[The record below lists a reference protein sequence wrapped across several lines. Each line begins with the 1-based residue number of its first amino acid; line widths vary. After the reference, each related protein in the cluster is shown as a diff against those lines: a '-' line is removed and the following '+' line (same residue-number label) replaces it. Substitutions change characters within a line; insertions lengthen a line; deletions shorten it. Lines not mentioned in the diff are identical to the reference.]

1 MVIALLLRASNSGS
15 FIDSASDGDSKA
27 LRSWPLCTN
36 PRDALSTSQGE
47 SCTTVLP
54 NSIPEGGQSHT
65 RSEASRAQKPVRFA
79 PVGPLVK
86 HCVINALWL
95 LELRPGDGFTIR

>member
-1 MVIALLLRASNSGS
+1 MIALSLRASNSGS
-15 FIDSASDGDSKA
+15 FIDFTSDGDFETR
-27 LRSWPLCTN
+27 RSWPLCTS
-36 PRDALSTSQGE
+36 PRDPLSTSQGE

-54 NSIPEGGQSHT
+54 NSIPQGGQSHT
-65 RSEASRAQKPVRFA
+65 RPEASPAHKPVRFA